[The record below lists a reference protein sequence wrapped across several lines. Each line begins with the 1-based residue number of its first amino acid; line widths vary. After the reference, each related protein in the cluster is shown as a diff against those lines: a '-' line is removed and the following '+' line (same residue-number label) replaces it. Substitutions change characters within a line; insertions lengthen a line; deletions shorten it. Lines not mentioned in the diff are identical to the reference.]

1 MSEPNNL
8 THRSD
13 FLLSSSIDSLLSAV
27 EDEIQQTTRPRPPSQ
42 HEETIYECNVCYKSL
57 TNNMVRTPCK
67 HYYCSDCFFRWMRE
81 SQTCPNCRKLLVED
95 SHIETLIAERK
106 EELISLNEDLESQY
120 NIFRFLR
127 RDNDSLD
134 KNNSKLQRKKREL
147 EYLVSTKKMELEDL
161 GREKRAI
168 KRSICYINNYRND
181 LERLNA
187 DVEEKED
194 LH

>member
-1 MSEPNNL
+1 MSEQNNL
-8 THRSD
+8 TGRSD
-13 FLLSSSIDSLLSAV
+13 YSLSSSIDSLLSAV
-27 EDEIQQTTRPRPPSQ
+27 ESEIQQTTHTHTSQ
-42 HEETIYECNVCYKSL
+42 HEETIYECNICYKSL

-106 EELISLNEDLESQY
+106 QELISLKEDLESQY

-127 RDNDSLD
+127 RDTDSLD
-134 KNNSKLQRKKREL
+134 KDNSKLLRKKREL

-161 GREKRAI
+161 AREKRAI
-168 KRSICYINNYRND
+168 KRSIRSINNYRND
-181 LERLNA
+181 LERLNG
-187 DVEEKED
+187 DIEEKED

>member
-1 MSEPNNL
+1 MSEQNNL
-8 THRSD
+8 TRRSD
-13 FLLSSSIDSLLSAV
+13 SSLSSSIESLLSAV
-27 EDEIQQTTRPRPPSQ
+27 ESEIQQTTRPHPPQ
-42 HEETIYECNVCYKSL
+42 HEETIYECNVCYKRL

-106 EELISLNEDLESQY
+106 EELISLTEDLESQY

-127 RDNDSLD
+127 RDTDSLD
-134 KNNSKLQRKKREL
+134 KDNSKLLRKKREL

-161 GREKRAI
+161 AREKRAI
-168 KRSICYINNYRND
+168 KRSIRSINNYRND
-181 LERLNA
+181 LERLNG
-187 DVEEKED
+187 DIEEKEG
-194 LH
+194 LN